1 MEFLVKK
8 GFKWGDDIHRTNSN
22 RHTYY
27 ATESRAIKTTL
38 ENYRKTKQ
46 LVRNPHRRIK
56 RIMAK
61 SKLQF
66 KRSTTDKLNIKGTLS
81 DDRASIVYVDEND
94 TEQVVAISDLLNVF
108 RNQPI
113 EFTVQLK
120 SEDEL
125 DIIPADDE
133 E

>member
-1 MEFLVKK
+1 
-8 GFKWGDDIHRTNSN
+8 
-22 RHTYY
+22 
-27 ATESRAIKTTL
+27 
-38 ENYRKTKQ
+38 
-46 LVRNPHRRIK
+46 
-56 RIMAK
+56 MAK

-94 TEQVVAISDLLNVF
+94 NEQTVAISDLLNVF

-113 EFTVQLK
+113 KFTVQLK